1 MKHLQAINPIFL
13 TIIKPLSMTIGE
25 TFCEGLM
32 LMSKLLEKNGREGL
46 KKPFIV
52 ILPVNVLLKNLHWET
67 DINSV

>member
-1 MKHLQAINPIFL
+1 
-13 TIIKPLSMTIGE
+13 MTIGE

-32 LMSKLLEKNGREGL
+32 LMSKRLEKNGREGL